1 MALPR
6 KLMAARLTN
15 SALGSVLDN
24 NTGADVVD
32 LGGLGSLESAIC
44 DIFGFTIDSNITA
57 TALGMSNAG
66 LLTKA
71 QIFQAAA
78 GPVGWR
84 IRDTTG
90 GPGVTGTDM
99 RIVMSGSVLQFDA
112 NTTGDEATP
121 IWTTRF
127 SINASTGVL
136 TGTTFS
142 SAHAGLAPASDGSA
156 TKYLNGSGTYTVP
169 SGSATATSCRLR
181 HSVDQSIPDSTFTAL
196 SFDTETWDTNAMHSG
211 ASPTR
216 ITFPSTGKYMV
227 IGTVSFAA
235 NTAGRRMLDIFQNSV
250 GVVSRS
256 DIAAAYDGA
265 TWLTVSTT
273 VTVTT
278 IGDYCTLKAFQDSG
292 GSLNASAGG
301 LTAPVFTA
309 YRIGG

>member
-1 MALPR
+1 
-6 KLMAARLTN
+6 MAARLTN
-15 SALGSVLDN
+15 NANGDKIDD
-24 NTGADVVD
+24 NTGADTVD

-44 DIFGFTIDSNITA
+44 DIFGLTIDSNVTA

-71 QIFQAAA
+71 QILQAAA

-90 GPGVTGTDM
+90 GSGATGTEM
-99 RIVMSGSVLQFDA
+99 RIVMNGSVLQFDQ
-112 NTTGDEATP
+112 NTNTEASP
-121 IWTTRF
+121 SWTTRF
-127 SINASTGVL
+127 SVNASTGVL

-142 SAHAGLAPASDGSA
+142 SAHAGLAPASSGSA
-156 TKYLNGSGTYTVP
+156 TTYLNGAGTYTVP
-169 SGSATATSCRLR
+169 AGSATATSCRLR
-181 HSVDQSIPDSTFTAL
+181 HSVDQSIPDSVFTAL
-196 SFDTETWDTNAMHSG
+196 TFDTETWDVNAMHSG

-235 NTAGRRMLDIFQNSV
+235 NTVGRRMLDIFQNSV

-265 TWLTVSTT
+265 TWLTASTV

-278 IGDYCTLKAFQDSG
+278 VGDYCTLKAFQDSS
-292 GSLNASAGG
+292 GSLNVAAGG